1 MSKENLIESQKT
13 RLELQTSAS
22 PVTWAHVIELSA
34 VPVPDL
40 SRPTV
45 DVTTLDDD
53 WVRHAATG
61 VVDAGSLEFVGLA
74 LSADPIREQIREA
87 AITGETLTM
96 RVVLVDGE
104 THTFNGIVTGFKKPI
119 AAGDK
124 VRLSF
129 IVRIDGDVTVGQIS
143 GGGGL

>member
-1 MSKENLIESQKT
+1 MPKPNLIESQRT
-13 RLELQTSAS
+13 LLELLTAGD
-22 PVTWAHVIELSA
+22 VWVHVIELTA

-40 SRPTV
+40 TRPTV

-53 WVRHAATG
+53 WARHAATG
-61 VVDAGSLEFVGLA
+61 VVDAGALEFTGLA
-74 LSADPIREQIREA
+74 LSADSIREQIRDA
-87 AITGETLTM
+87 LISSDTLTM

-104 THTFNGIVTGFKKPI
+104 THTFDAIVTSYKKPV

-129 IVRIDGDVTVGQIS
+129 GVRIDGEPIVGNIA
-143 GGGGL
+143 

>member
-40 SRPTV
+40 VRPTV

-53 WVRHAATG
+53 AQRHAATG
-61 VVDAGSLEFVGLA
+61 VVDYGSLEFTGLA
-74 LSADPIREQIREA
+74 LSADPIRNQIRDA
-87 AITGETLTM
+87 LISGEMLTM
-96 RVVLVDGE
+96 RVVLTDGE
-104 THTFNGIVTGFKKPI
+104 THTFDAIVTSFKKPV

-129 IVRIDGDVTVGQIS
+129 GVRIDGDVTVGQIS
-143 GGGGL
+143 GGGV

>member
-1 MSKENLIESQKT
+1 MSKPDLIESQKT
-13 RLELQTSAS
+13 RLELQTSIS
-22 PVTWAHVIELSA
+22 PITWTHVMELTA

-53 WVRHAATG
+53 FTRHDYTG
-61 VVDAGSLEFVGLA
+61 TVDAGALEFTGLA
-74 LSADPIREQIREA
+74 LSGDPIREQIRQA
-87 AITGETLTM
+87 MIDKTTLVM
-96 RVVLVDGE
+96 RTVLTDGE
-104 THTFNGIVTGFKKPI
+104 THAFDALVTSYKKPV

-129 IVRIDGDVTVGQIS
+129 GVRIDGEPIVGQIS
-143 GGGGL
+143 GGGV

>member
-1 MSKENLIESQKT
+1 MPKPNLIESQRT
-13 RLELQTSAS
+13 RLELQTA
-22 PVTWAHVIELSA
+22 PNTNNWLHLVELTA

-40 SRPTV
+40 ARPTV

-61 VVDAGSLEFVGLA
+61 VVDAGTLEFTGLA
-74 LSADPIREQIREA
+74 LSGSTAQSDLRESLIDGR
-87 AITGETLTM
+87 TLVL
-96 RVVLVDGE
+96 RVVLTDGE
-104 THTFNGIVTGFKKPI
+104 THTFSAIVTSFKKPV

-129 IVRIDGDVTVGQIS
+129 GVRIDGEPIVGNIA
-143 GGGGL
+143 

>member
-1 MSKENLIESQKT
+1 MSKPNLIESQKT
-13 RLELQTSAS
+13 RLELLTA
-22 PVTWAHVIELSA
+22 PNTNTWLHLVELTA

-40 SRPTV
+40 ARPTV

-61 VVDAGSLEFVGLA
+61 VVDAGALEFTGLA
-74 LSADPIREQIREA
+74 LSGSTAQSDLRESLIDGR
-87 AITGETLTM
+87 TLVL
-96 RVVLVDGE
+96 RVVLTDGE
-104 THTFNGIVTGFKKPI
+104 THTFSAIVTSFKKPV

-129 IVRIDGDVTVGQIS
+129 GVRIDGEPIVGNIA
-143 GGGGL
+143 